1 MLAELHDPRIFGRII
16 GLRKIFVLSLPVGLP
31 LSSLRFPLL
40 PAQNAREEAIPK
52 QSWNQWG

>member
-16 GLRKIFVLSLPVGLP
+16 GLRKIFVLSLPVG
-31 LSSLRFPLL
+31 
-40 PAQNAREEAIPK
+40 REEAIPK